1 MSPPKIPPEILLVI
15 ADNIRDEDGALRY
28 GDFNSF
34 LQVNTT
40 IYHYHNRTLWEEASK
55 DEDLIGCILTH
66 LVAED
71 NLTRLKFFLE
81 LGVDVEFRIP
91 RVKPFMEDDPT
102 LLIIAAHRDN
112 VPLARLL
119 LEHGAKVQYVDQDG
133 KGKFSPLHAAR
144 SAEMVDLLLDHGADT
159 NLVDK
164 SNHSPLCWYAVWGE
178 IATMRAILQ
187 RGAEVNG
194 FRQGPLHQA
203 VKHDLEAVKLLVEH
217 GADVKERDRVVRS
230 TPLHIATVVGNIE
243 VVKFLV
249 ERCPEVVRK
258 RNCAWERPLHV
269 AAGKG
274 RTDVVKFLVERW
286 PAAMGRRDLRLRT
299 PLHVAAVAGKTE
311 VVKFLV
317 QRWPESMR
325 KRDINLNT
333 PLHLATVQGGRAE
346 MVEFLVAGWPEAV
359 REKNRWGDTPLSG
372 TPYMEMA
379 RLLVER
385 RSEGKEILHSN
396 EKISLESSRKPAA
409 LGGPVCPSELR
420 KVWLARGSLE
430 IVGEENTE
438 RG

>member
-1 MSPPKIPPEILLVI
+1 MSPPKIPSEILLVI

-34 LQVNTT
+34 LQVNST

-55 DEDLIGCILTH
+55 DQDLIGCILTH
-66 LVAED
+66 LVVED
-71 NLTRLKFFLE
+71 NLTRLKFLLE
-81 LGVDVEFRIP
+81 LGADVEFRIP
-91 RVKPFMEDDPT
+91 RFKPYQEDDPT
-102 LLIIAAHRDN
+102 LLIIAARRDN

-119 LEHGAKVQYVDQDG
+119 IKHGAKVQYVEQDG

-144 SAEMVDLLLDHGADT
+144 SAEMVDLLLDHGADI

-164 SNHSPLCWYAVWGE
+164 SKRSPLCWYAVRGE

-194 FRQGPLHQA
+194 FWKGPLHEA
-203 VKHDLEAVKLLVEH
+203 VKHDLEVVKLLVEH
-217 GADVKERDRVVRS
+217 GADVKERDRDIRE
-230 TPLHIATVVGNIE
+230 TPLHIATVVGTID

-249 ERCPEVVRK
+249 ERCPESIRK
-258 RNCAWERPLHV
+258 RDHASERPLHV
-269 AAGKG
+269 AAGMG
-274 RTDVVKFLVERW
+274 RIDVVQFLVEQW
-286 PAAMGRRDLRLRT
+286 PAGMRRRDISLRT
-299 PLHVAAVAGKTE
+299 PLHVAAVRGKTE

-317 QRWPESMR
+317 QQWPEGMR
-325 KRDINLNT
+325 KRDIYLNT
-333 PLHLATVQGGRAE
+333 PLHLATIGGRRAE

-372 TPYMEMA
+372 TPYMEME

-396 EKISLESSRKPAA
+396 ETISLEM
-409 LGGPVCPSELR
+409 
-420 KVWLARGSLE
+420 
-430 IVGEENTE
+430 VGEENTE